1 MGSSRQA
8 PLLLAAGTH
17 SVELASDRAGV
28 RTSTR
33 VTIAPGQVAVVPITL
48 PEGTL
53 SVTAQPDADVFVD
66 GQPAGRT
73 PVDHIA
79 LTVGVRKILVRHPEL
94 GERSFEV
101 VVREGRQTQLS
112 VDLRPR

>member
-1 MGSSRQA
+1 MGSTRQA

-17 SVELASDRAGV
+17 NLEVASDRAGV
-28 RTSTR
+28 RTATR
-33 VTIAPGQVAVVPITL
+33 VTVAPGQVAVVPITL
-48 PEGTL
+48 PQGTL

-73 PVDHIA
+73 PVDRVA
-79 LTVGVRKILVRHPEL
+79 LTVGVRRILVRSAL
-94 GERSFEV
+94 GERTYEI